1 MDSAHDL
8 LQNNNKEKNK
18 TESLHSL
25 KLMSTYIY
33 INIYVCV
40 YIYLILQFSY
50 RKIRQSYELIQTFR
64 EEENKTKNSLVEVEF
79 M

>member
-33 INIYVCV
+33 THICLCV
-40 YIYLILQFSY
+40 YIF
-50 RKIRQSYELIQTFR
+50 
-64 EEENKTKNSLVEVEF
+64 NSSI
-79 M
+79 

>member
-8 LQNNNKEKNK
+8 LQNNNKEKTKQN
-18 TESLHSL
+18 LFIVLNWWVH
-25 KLMSTYIY
+25 IY
-33 INIYVCV
+33 IHIYVCV

-50 RKIRQSYELIQTFR
+50 RKIRQGYELIQTFR